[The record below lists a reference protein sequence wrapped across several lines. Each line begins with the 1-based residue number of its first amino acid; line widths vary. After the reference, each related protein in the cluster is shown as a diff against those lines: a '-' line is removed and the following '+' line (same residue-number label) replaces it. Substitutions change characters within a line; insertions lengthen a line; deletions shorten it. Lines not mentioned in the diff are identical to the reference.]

1 MITIA
6 CLLLHF
12 KNIFEKKLILIL
24 IFSLVWFFFIF
35 SNYFNLLIL
44 TINLKNKKYYFNIF
58 LNKNTFEQKLY
69 R

>member
-1 MITIA
+1 MFVIA
-6 CLLLHF
+6 F
-12 KNIFEKKLILIL
+12 QKYFWKKINFNFNFFFGLI
-24 IFSLVWFFFIF
+24 FFIF